1 MSRHAIAPMILTAA
15 LLAVPALA
23 ATDATS
29 GSSPAATRPA
39 ASSPAAT
46 APAPNNMSAGM
57 PASHSASSSTPMAG
71 ASTTAEKT
79 PEYTTA
85 DGQIR
90 LGKVVGAS
98 VYNDQNQSIGSVDD
112 VLMSKD
118 GKATTAVL
126 SVGGFL
132 GMDSKLVSVP
142 IDQLKV
148 HADKVMMPGAT
159 KASLEQM
166 PSYKFNA

>member
-15 LLAVPALA
+15 LLAAPALA
-23 ATDATS
+23 ATDVTT
-29 GSSPAATRPA
+29 G
-39 ASSPAAT
+39 SSPAAT
-46 APAPNNMSAGM
+46 APATNNMSAGM
-57 PASHSASSSTPMAG
+57 PAHSTATNNGPMG
-71 ASTTAEKT
+71 ASATAEKT

-90 LGKVVGAS
+90 LGKLVGAS

-112 VLMSKD
+112 VLMGTD
-118 GKATTAVL
+118 HKATTAVL

-132 GMDSKLVSVP
+132 GMGSKLVSVP

-148 HADKVMMPGAT
+148 RDNKVVMPGAT

-166 PSYKFNA
+166 PAYKFNA

>member
-15 LLAVPALA
+15 LLTAPALA
-23 ATDATS
+23 ATDVTGSNSPAT
-29 GSSPAATRPA
+29 SPAAT
-39 ASSPAAT
+39 SPAAT
-46 APAPNNMSAGM
+46 APRPNNMSAGM
-57 PASHSASSSTPMAG
+57 PASHSASTNSPMASSS
-71 ASTTAEKT
+71 ATAQKT
-79 PEYTTA
+79 PEYTTS

-112 VLMSKD
+112 VLMGKD
-118 GKATTAVL
+118 GKTTTAVL

-132 GMDSKLVSVP
+132 GMGSKLVSVP

-148 HADKVMMPGAT
+148 RANKVVMPGAT
-159 KASLEQM
+159 KASLEHM
-166 PSYKFNA
+166 PTYKFNA